1 MTMPI
6 STIVLGIGI
15 AASAFDIRTRRIP
28 NALTLSAAL
37 AGLVFHITTSGT
49 AGAQLSAGGWATG
62 LFLLLPFFVLGGM
75 GGGDVKL
82 VAALGA
88 WLGAS
93 PTFWLVIY
101 AGLAGGVLGLFTA
114 IAHGYLRTAVRN
126 VSAMFGYW
134 STVGL
139 KPVPGFTLDNSA
151 SPRLAFAL
159 PILVGTV
166 MTLWL

>member
-1 MTMPI
+1 MPI
-6 STIVLGIGI
+6 SMIVLGIGI
-15 AASAFDIRTRRIP
+15 TASAFDIRTRRIP
-28 NALTLSAAL
+28 NPLTLCAAL
-37 AGLVFHITTSGT
+37 AGLLFHFATSGA
-49 AGAQLSAGGWATG
+49 AGAQLSAGGWVTG
-62 LFLLLPFFVLGGM
+62 LLLLLPFFALGGM

-88 WLGAS
+88 WLG
-93 PTFWLVIY
+93 PTQTFWLVIY
-101 AGLAGGVLGLFTA
+101 AGLAGGVLGLITA
-114 IAHGYLRTAVRN
+114 VAHGYLRTAVAN

-134 STVGL
+134 RAVGL
-139 KPVPGFTLDNSA
+139 KPVPGFTLDKSA